1 MRKLFGLLVIVAMVA
16 FAACGNGKK
25 EETKAPDSTNV
36 QAAKPDSVKAPDST
50 TVKTEAAPT
59 EAAKK

>member
-25 EETKAPDSTNV
+25 ADEKPVDSTATQV
-36 QAAKPDSVKAPDST
+36 AKADT
-50 TVKTEAAPT
+50 TVKADTTKKVEAAP

>member
-25 EETKAPDSTNV
+25 ADENKVDSTATV
-36 QAAKPDSVKAPDST
+36 AKTDTVKAADT
-50 TVKTEAAPT
+50 TKKVEAAP

>member
-25 EETKAPDSTNV
+25 AD
-36 QAAKPDSVKAPDST
+36 
-50 TVKTEAAPT
+50 
-59 EAAKK
+59 

>member
-25 EETKAPDSTNV
+25 EEAKAADSSATQV
-36 QAAKPDSVKAPDST
+36 VKADT
-50 TVKTEAAPT
+50 TVKADTAAKTQAAPT
-59 EAAKK
+59 DAAKN